1 MEHSCSLLA
10 APFLTGIFLLRSVT
24 YNPASQKRFFRLSS
38 SFFCTDILIRSSFS
52 STCENPI
59 VFNADKLNALFL
71 QIMHGLTMRCGI
83 LDFSSCTG
91 SDIAADID
99 HEDLIRHID
108 LPLMHGVSELLVAI
122 ADQNFH
128 IQFLR
133 TCTAHAQ
140 GITAELLQVCCDQN
154 RALVEQ
160 LPCRCQGETALEAFQ
175 ELDT

>member
-1 MEHSCSLLA
+1 
-10 APFLTGIFLLRSVT
+10 
-24 YNPASQKRFFRLSS
+24 
-38 SFFCTDILIRSSFS
+38 
-52 STCENPI
+52 
-59 VFNADKLNALFL
+59 
-71 QIMHGLTMRCGI
+71 MRCGI

-175 ELDT
+175 ELDTQFRLQRLDLLGDGRLGDAALIRRRSKAVLLHYRLKIFNLS